1 MSAEVIQAK
10 YDALEVIAQKFGQES
25 EASSEMYGRIQQ
37 AIQSLEQGGWEGK
50 GSSAFFAE
58 MNQTVNPALQR
69 LINALDE
76 ARSVTLEIKQII
88 QQAEEEAA
96 APFGGGAADGGGS
109 VTEPG
114 AIGTPGAGGGTAVD
128 PRNPFVARDPHS
140 LFTDKYMDSLV
151 GSSIRG
157 EDSQRLNNAMKE
169 LYKDPSGADL
179 DRAINEIAAI
189 RGVPA
194 DQLKADYQKF
204 QQIRE
209 QARAIARQKGI
220 EPPEAINDF
229 FHGDFMGS
237 TAQLRY
243 GQVVGDAFGIDPVF
257 GAMLNPT
264 GGMVG
269 AGNWAVNPGDD
280 DALGYHGIVHDAAGY
295 LYNYHDLGP
304 GYNYLGQE
312 SHRDPGNPL
321 TGQQSGVRYWNEKLN
336 PGIITD
342 VTHGVGDFVI
352 DNTEHVIDTAGR
364 GIDAVRNFGGD
375 AAEEMGKL
383 LEFVF

>member
-10 YDALEVIAQKFGQES
+10 YEALEGIAQKFGQQAEVG
-25 EASSEMYGRIQQ
+25 SEMVGRVQQ
-37 AIQSLEQGGWEGK
+37 AVQSLEQGGWAGQ
-50 GSSAFFAE
+50 GASAFFAE
-58 MNQTVNPALQR
+58 MDQTINPALQR
-69 LINALDE
+69 LINALEE
-76 ARSVTLEIKQII
+76 AQSTTLEIKQII

-109 VTEPG
+109 VADPG
-114 AIGTPGAGGGTAVD
+114 VIGTPGTVGGTPVD
-128 PRNPFVARDPHS
+128 PNNPLVARNPHS
-140 LFTDKYMDSLV
+140 LFTDQYMDSLV
-151 GSSIRG
+151 GSHIRG
-157 EDSQRLNNAMKE
+157 EDSQRLNNAMKD
-169 LYKDPSGADL
+169 LAKNPTGPDL
-179 DRAINEIAAI
+179 DRAINEIADI

-204 QQIRE
+204 LQIRE

-220 EPPEAINDF
+220 EPPEAIDDF

-264 GGMVG
+264 GGLVG
-269 AGNWAVNPGDD
+269 WGNFAVNPGDD

-295 LYNYHDLGP
+295 LHNYHDLGP

-312 SHRDPGNPL
+312 GHRDPDNPL

-336 PGIITD
+336 PGIVTD
-342 VTHGVGDFVI
+342 IVHGVGDFVI
-352 DNTEHVIDTAGR
+352 DNTERVIDTVGS
-364 GIDAVRNFGGD
+364 GFEAVQNFGGE
-375 AAEEMGKL
+375 AAEEMSEL

>member
-1 MSAEVIQAK
+1 MSANIIQAQ
-10 YDALEVIAQKFGQES
+10 YEALEALAQKFGQQAEMNG
-25 EASSEMYGRIQQ
+25 EMYGRIQQ
-37 AIQSLEQGGWEGK
+37 AVQALEQGGWEGQ

-58 MNQTVNPALQR
+58 MDGTVYPALQR
-69 LINALDE
+69 LNNALEE
-76 ARSVTLEIKQII
+76 AQSTTLQIKQII

-96 APFGGGAADGGGS
+96 APFGGRAVEGGG
-109 VTEPG
+109 TIADPG
-114 AIGTPGAGGGTAVD
+114 AIGTPGTVGGTPVD
-128 PRNPFVARDPHS
+128 PNNPLVARDPHS

-151 GSSIRG
+151 GSKILG
-157 EDSQRLNNAMKE
+157 EDSQRLNNAMKD
-169 LYKDPSGADL
+169 LAKNPTGADL
-179 DRAINEIAAI
+179 DRVINEIADI

-204 QQIRE
+204 RQIRE

-220 EPPEAINDF
+220 DPPEAVDDF

-237 TAQLRY
+237 TAQMRY
-243 GQVVGDAFGIDPVF
+243 GQVIGDAFGIDPVF

-269 AGNWAVNPGDD
+269 PGNFAVNPGDD

-295 LYNYHDLGP
+295 LYNFHDLGP

-312 SHRDPGNPL
+312 GHRDPGNPL

-336 PGIITD
+336 PGIVTN

-352 DNTEHVIDTAGR
+352 DNTERVIDTVGS
-364 GIDAVRNFGGD
+364 GIDAVRDFGGA
-375 AAEEMGKL
+375 AAEQVGDL

>member
-1 MSAEVIQAK
+1 MSAEVVQAN
-10 YDALEVIAQKFGQES
+10 YEALEAIAQKFS
-25 EASSEMYGRIQQ
+25 QQ
-37 AIQSLEQGGWEGK
+37 AEMNGVMHGRVQQAVQSLEQGGWEGQ

-58 MNQTVNPALQR
+58 MDSTVYPALQR
-69 LINALDE
+69 LINALEE
-76 ARSVTLEIKQII
+76 AQSTTRQIKQII
-88 QQAEEEAA
+88 QQAEEAAA
-96 APFGGGAADGGGS
+96 APFGGRAAEGGGM
-109 VTEPG
+109 VAAPG
-114 AIGTPGAGGGTAVD
+114 AVGPPSAVGGTPV
-128 PRNPFVARDPHS
+128 NPSNPLVSRDPHS

-151 GSSIRG
+151 GSKIRG
-157 EDSQRLNNAMKE
+157 EDSQRLNNAMKA
-169 LYKDPSGADL
+169 LAKNPTGADL
-179 DRAINEIAAI
+179 DHAINAIADI

-204 QQIRE
+204 LQIRE

-220 EPPEAINDF
+220 DPPEAVDDF

-269 AGNWAVNPGDD
+269 PGNFAVNPGDD

-295 LYNYHDLGP
+295 LYNFHDLGP
-304 GYNYLGQE
+304 GYNYLGE
-312 SHRDPGNPL
+312 ENRRDPGNPL
-321 TGQQSGVRYWNEKLN
+321 VGQQSGVRYWNEKLN
-336 PGIITD
+336 PGIVTD

-352 DNTEHVIDTAGR
+352 DNIEQGINTVGS
-364 GIDAVRNFGGD
+364 GIDAIQDFGGA
-375 AAEEMGKL
+375 AAEQVGDL